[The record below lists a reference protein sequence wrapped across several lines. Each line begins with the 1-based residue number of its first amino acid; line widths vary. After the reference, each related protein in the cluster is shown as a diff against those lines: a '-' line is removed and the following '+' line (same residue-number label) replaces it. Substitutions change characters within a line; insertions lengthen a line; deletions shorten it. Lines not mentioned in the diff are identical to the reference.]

1 MAQDIKQKIV
11 LEGEK
16 EYRSALKEAQ
26 RNLKTLRSELKAETA
41 ELGKNA
47 TEQQKNET
55 RTKNLQKQIKEQE
68 KVVKAY
74 REALAEVKEKYG
86 DNADAVAKWEQKL
99 NEARAALATM
109 RNGLDDVG
117 NSLKNVE
124 ENAQLSTMAA
134 KSVADAFDKVGDVG
148 QSITDSLESIMGTM
162 LSRVKDLTLELW
174 GLIAETAEKADAW
187 TDLANLYGSSAK
199 EVQELERG
207 LNGAGSSLS
216 DFMSLMNQIEFRG
229 KGDKLTEWLGISDV
243 NYENKVQFTET
254 ALNRMVELKREL
266 GAAKFNEQMADV
278 FGGRSADIVALV
290 DKWDA
295 AKEKR
300 QEYIEAGYT
309 LNDQELST
317 MANVKGEMD
326 TIEEKW
332 DMLKSKFAA
341 GFGQVSL
348 DIMTNVEGALDALA
362 MYFNA
367 ETPAEREEALNKLKE
382 NITEAFEKIAEA
394 IREGLKILEEVA
406 QEMKN
411 SDDPIVSSLGTI
423 LEKITKALEWFMD
436 PEHIN
441 QVIEGF
447 KLLADFWLIGKGVT
461 LAARL
466 SGLARNLGLIGGF
479 NPTGLGGIGLSG
491 AAGAESNNLLMLGST
506 LATKLGG
513 LTFSVG
519 LVAMAVPIVN
529 MLKELIVNK
538 RLPEWMGGMTWKEIV
553 EEGKKAFSIEGW
565 KELLGKYNQVP
576 DKYKNRGLLYT
587 IRDINKA
594 EKKRAAGEDL
604 TPDYKL
610 NGPTKSVEVSGA
622 SVPFR
627 YERGADGKLHK
638 VSGWNVTEMQRG
650 IAEQY
655 WDEWRAGSVSN
666 FTETLFKN
674 AFTPAMHQALISA
687 MVNQGEA
694 NNGTGWDAENLPSY
708 WWRVNSGSGGGEITK
723 TDIQG
728 ITKMPEEMKKSIA
741 SLFGSIQIKMDGEK
755 VATIIAPFVSQ
766 QIAGG
771 IQ

>member
-16 EYRSALKEAQ
+16 EYRNALKEAQ

-55 RTKNLQKQIKEQE
+55 RTRNLQKQIKEQE

-86 DNADAVAKWEQKL
+86 DNEDAVAKWQQKL
-99 NEARAALATM
+99 NEARATLATM

-134 KSVADAFDKVGDVG
+134 KSVADAFDKIGDVG

-187 TDLANLYGSSAK
+187 TDLANMYGSSAK

-216 DFMSLMNQIEFRG
+216 DFMSLMNQLEFKG

-254 ALNRMVELKREL
+254 ALTRMVELKEEL
-266 GAAKFNEQMADV
+266 GAAEFNRQMADV

-326 TIEEKW
+326 SIEEKW
-332 DMLKSKFAA
+332 DMLKGKFAV
-341 GFGQVSL
+341 GFGQVTL
-348 DIMTNVEGALDALA
+348 DIMTNVSGALDALA
-362 MYFNA
+362 KYFNA
-367 ETPAEREEALNKLKE
+367 ETPEEREEALEELKT
-382 NITEAFEKIAEA
+382 NITEAFEKVAEA
-394 IREGLKILEEVA
+394 IRAGIEAIKAAAED
-406 QEMKN
+406 MKT
-411 SDDPIVSSLGTI
+411 SDDPIVASIGEIISKLTS
-423 LEKITKALEWFMD
+423 ALEWFLD
-436 PEHIN
+436 PEHVN
-441 QVIEGF
+441 QVISGF
-447 KLLADFWLIGKGVT
+447 KLLADFWILGQGAKLVGIIGSLAGNFKTLGAFGMASSLTGTGATEGSFLLLGDSIGTKIATALGKVT
-461 LAARL
+461 LTAGVAFLAYSVLESLKKIIIDKKMPDWLPGTYEELKEQINSAAP
-466 SGLARNLGLIGGF
+466 F
-479 NPTGLGGIGLSG
+479 NP
-491 AAGAESNNLLMLGST
+491 E
-506 LATKLGG
+506 K
-513 LTFSVG
+513 
-519 LVAMAVPIVN
+519 
-529 MLKELIVNK
+529 
-538 RLPEWMGGMTWKEIV
+538 
-553 EEGKKAFSIEGW
+553 W
-565 KELLGKYNQVP
+565 KELLGKYNQLP
-576 DKYKNRGLLYT
+576 SKYKNQGLLT
-587 IRDINKA
+587 TWNKLGEY
-594 EKKRAAGEDL
+594 EKKRASGELDAPNYTL
-604 TPDYKL
+604 KKGT
-610 NGPTKSVEVSGA
+610 NVETGE
-622 SVPFR
+622 SVPTR
-627 YERGADGKLHK
+627 YERGADGKLHRVTGWS
-638 VSGWNVTEMQRG
+638 VSDAQRG
-650 IAEQY
+650 IADRY
-655 WDEWRAGSVSN
+655 WDEWRAGSVSQ

-674 AFTPAMHQALISA
+674 AFTPAMHQELISA
-687 MVNQGEA
+687 MVAHGEA

-708 WWRVNSGSGGGEITK
+708 WWRVNSGKGGGEITK

-755 VATIIAPFVSQ
+755 VAAIIAPFVSQ